1 LNAILNIIIEETYFL
16 LDDKISQEIY
26 YAPSKDKL
34 LLKLNVLRKVLAV
47 ADPTEFKKIIHQIYT
62 MNLSESQILENSS
75 VVLPR
80 LAKLL
85 TAVAEKTK

>member
-1 LNAILNIIIEETYFL
+1 MNAILNIIIEETYFL

-47 ADPTEFKKIIHQIYT
+47 ADPTEFKKLIHQIYT